1 MTFNELNLTS
11 PILNALSDIGFT
23 NPTPIQEKVF
33 SEIMSGKDVIAISQ
47 TGTGKTFAYVLPLL
61 TQLKYSDQRQPRIL
75 IVVPTRELVLQVA
88 GEIEKLTTYMNVRV
102 VSIYGGTNINT
113 QKQLVYNGVDILIAT
128 PGRLIDIALSG
139 ELRLKMVK
147 TLVID
152 EVDEMLNLGFRAQL
166 ANILDMLPVKRQN
179 LMFSATFSPNV
190 EELTATFFRE
200 TKRIGLSAHGTPL
213 EQIIQK
219 GYFVPNF
226 FTKVNLLEN
235 LLADKEFEKV
245 LVFFGSKR
253 LADRLHEQ
261 LEPIFPGELCVI
273 HSNKS
278 QNYRINA
285 LKQFQDGT
293 HRVLIATDIAA
304 RGLDIADIT
313 HVINFDTPEL
323 PIDYMHR
330 IGRTGRA
337 DKDGIAITFIN
348 EPERIFQAEIEKF
361 MGKPIPIEA
370 MPANVVISA
379 IFTDEEKPFL
389 GNKNYLKS
397 PSADDVKR
405 GFHEK
410 KDKNKKTNQGG
421 SYRRKL
427 KAKYSKPKTRG
438 NKP

>member
-1 MTFNELNLTS
+1 MTFEELNLTG
-11 PILNALSDIGFT
+11 PILNALNDMGFT
-23 NPTPIQEKVF
+23 NPTSIQEKVF

-47 TGTGKTFAYVLPLL
+47 TGTGKTFAYILPLL

-88 GEIEKLTTYMNVRV
+88 GEIEKLTTYMRVRV
-102 VSIYGGTNINT
+102 VGIYGGTNINT
-113 QKQLVYNGVDILIAT
+113 QKQLVYKGVDILVAT

-139 ELRLKMVK
+139 ELRLKTVK

-166 ANILDMLPVKRQN
+166 SNILDMLPEKRQT

-200 TKRIGLSAHGTPL
+200 THRVGISAHGTPL
-213 EQIIQK
+213 EQIIQT
-219 GYFVPNF
+219 GYHVPNF
-226 FTKVNLLEN
+226 FTKVNLLEY
-235 LLADKEFEKV
+235 LLAGKKFEKV

-261 LEPIFPGELCVI
+261 LEPKFPGELCVI

-278 QNYRINA
+278 QNSRINA
-285 LKQFQDGT
+285 IRQFGDGT

-304 RGLDIADIT
+304 RGLDIADVT
-313 HVINFDTPEL
+313 HVINFDTPEV
-323 PIDYMHR
+323 PEDYIHR

-337 DKDGIAITFIN
+337 DKPGEAITFIN
-348 EPERIFQAEIEKF
+348 EPERVFQAGIESL
-361 MGKPIPIEA
+361 MNKPIPIE
-370 MPANVVISA
+370 PLPPGVVVSNIY
-379 IFTDEEKPFL
+379 TDEEKPFA
-389 GNKNYLKS
+389 GNKNYLKIAPPPDLS
-397 PSADDVKR
+397 KGMQAKK
-405 GFHEK
+405 EK
-410 KDKNKKTNQGG
+410 NSKINQGG
-421 SYRRKL
+421 SYKRKL
-427 KAKYSKPKTRG
+427 AAKYKKRITRG